1 MTAVND
7 CSHRHV
13 PGFPPRHQEGAA
25 KCQARRLRHHAQRV
39 VGRSWRAGACQ
50 VCHSTAL
57 FHVPALNVTHA
68 AGASFNWPSPSPSSI
83 RSGAFPSRALPHDP
97 CSSTR
102 SPPNSESSQRLRSFQ
117 RLGLQCPVG
126 VLLYPCLPVLQ
137 LRSCRDAP
145 TGTVHLD
152 AARLSLRKPLLTRA
166 VGRPRSLISRVIAAA
181 GTNFISVKGP
191 ELLNKFVGESERAI
205 RTPALGPCW
214 TCFHRR
220 ISVLFPQQALSSR
233 ARVAANRASCS
244 LTSWIRCARRGAATA
259 PTPTAKGFA
268 LPSEHDAIPVLF
280 SNPGGES
287 ASDGDGR
294 AG

>member
-25 KCQARRLRHHAQRV
+25 KCQTRRLRHHAQRV

-126 VLLYPCLPVLQ
+126 VLLYPCQCCSCVHVVTRPQV
-137 LRSCRDAP
+137 RSTWMRQDSPCE
-145 TGTVHLD
+145 
-152 AARLSLRKPLLTRA
+152 
-166 VGRPRSLISRVIAAA
+166 SRC
-181 GTNFISVKGP
+181 SR
-191 ELLNKFVGESERAI
+191 ER
-205 RTPALGPCW
+205 
-214 TCFHRR
+214 
-220 ISVLFPQQALSSR
+220 
-233 ARVAANRASCS
+233 
-244 LTSWIRCARRGAATA
+244 
-259 PTPTAKGFA
+259 
-268 LPSEHDAIPVLF
+268 
-280 SNPGGES
+280 
-287 ASDGDGR
+287 
-294 AG
+294 